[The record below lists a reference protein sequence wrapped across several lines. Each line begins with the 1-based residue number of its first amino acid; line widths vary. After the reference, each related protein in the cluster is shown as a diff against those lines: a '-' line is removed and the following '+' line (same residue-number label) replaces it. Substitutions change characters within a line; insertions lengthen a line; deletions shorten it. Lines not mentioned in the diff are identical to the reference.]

1 MGSEENR
8 SIYAFDNHYTTN
20 DIRKLKILLPHL
32 PNTDHRELAILI
44 KLLELQFAIHAKDQA
59 PSCQRHKSQD
69 SSFQD
74 ELTPL
79 LIELTP
85 YCTEKECKEIDQI
98 RSMLS
103 TFSQMQELQSILAMM
118 QDADSEGKNTN
129 FDLSSIFENLSEID
143 ADTLFQL
150 LGKDNT

>member
-1 MGSEENR
+1 MGYEENR
-8 SIYAFDNHYTTN
+8 SIYAFDSHYTTN

-32 PNTDHRELAILI
+32 PHADHRELAILI
-44 KLLELQFAIHAKDQA
+44 KLLELQFAFHTKDQEL
-59 PSCQRHKSQD
+59 SCQRQKSQD

-98 RSMLS
+98 RSILS
-103 TFSQMQELQSILAMM
+103 TFSQMQELQSILALL
-118 QDADSEGKNTN
+118 QDADSEGNNTDL
-129 FDLSSIFENLSEID
+129 DLSSFIEGLSGID

-150 LGKDNT
+150 LGKDNI